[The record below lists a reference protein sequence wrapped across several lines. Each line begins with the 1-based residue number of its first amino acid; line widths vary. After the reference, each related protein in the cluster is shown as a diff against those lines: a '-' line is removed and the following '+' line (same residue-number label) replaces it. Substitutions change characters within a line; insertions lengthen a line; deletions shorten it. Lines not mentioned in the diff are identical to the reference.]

1 LSQILRFAPSPSGF
15 LHVGG
20 ARTAIF
26 NWLLARKCG
35 GKFLLRI
42 EDTNRQR
49 STEESIKQIFSGLKW
64 LGIDWDDEV
73 LYQSKRRQRH
83 IEAARQLLDS
93 GHAYRCFCTKEELD
107 EKRKI
112 AQQNKI
118 DNRYDRACRNLPQE
132 AINEKLAKNHQFSV
146 RFKTPQ
152 GEIFFNDIIH
162 GETRI
167 NNETLDDFI
176 ILRSDGTPIY
186 QLAVVVDDHD
196 MGVTKILRGDDHLS
210 NTSKQILIYQAL
222 NWQVPQ
228 FGHLPLILGA
238 DKVRLSKRH
247 GAASVEEFRDQGILP
262 QALFNY
268 LCLLGWS
275 TGDDKEIMDR
285 NEIIQKFDEKR
296 INNCPA
302 IFDIKK
308 LLWFNSKHIG
318 LIPLDKVMPQVMTWL
333 DQNSYKLNADESD
346 RFQLFV
352 KLQKDRASTLI
363 ELNESLHIYFKDP
376 DNYEDKGVKKFFL
389 KDSGEQL
396 LLGLFEALSKE
407 DSALFVDIA
416 KLDDY
421 IRSFAEKNSVA
432 AAKIIHPLRLALT
445 GRTASPGIF
454 ELIHT
459 LGKEKVLRRLEK
471 SLNYIKQT
479 KN

>member
-1 LSQILRFAPSPSGF
+1 MKIEGVVLSQILRFAPSPSGF

-49 STEESIKQIFSGLKW
+49 STEQSIKQIFSGLKW

-83 IEAARQLLDS
+83 IEAKRQLLDS

-118 DNRYDRACRNLPQE
+118 DNRYDRTCRNLPQE
-132 AINEKLAKNHQFSV
+132 EINEKLFKKHPFSV

-268 LCLLGWS
+268 LCL
-275 TGDDKEIMDR
+275 
-285 NEIIQKFDEKR
+285 
-296 INNCPA
+296 
-302 IFDIKK
+302 
-308 LLWFNSKHIG
+308 
-318 LIPLDKVMPQVMTWL
+318 
-333 DQNSYKLNADESD
+333 
-346 RFQLFV
+346 
-352 KLQKDRASTLI
+352 
-363 ELNESLHIYFKDP
+363 
-376 DNYEDKGVKKFFL
+376 
-389 KDSGEQL
+389 
-396 LLGLFEALSKE
+396 
-407 DSALFVDIA
+407 
-416 KLDDY
+416 
-421 IRSFAEKNSVA
+421 
-432 AAKIIHPLRLALT
+432 
-445 GRTASPGIF
+445 
-454 ELIHT
+454 
-459 LGKEKVLRRLEK
+459 
-471 SLNYIKQT
+471 
-479 KN
+479 